1 MKSLFVAFTLLSVS
15 VFGSETYEVKSQI
28 KNVVVY
34 QQGAQI
40 KRQGNYTVQKG
51 ITELVI
57 RGVSPTIDPN
67 TLQLNATGNIVILDS
82 KHSIFYPEPSLS
94 ITSSELPPKI
104 KREITLLEDSLFNLS
119 YDLLTVQNKI
129 DVLNSQ
135 KRIIENNGTIKGV
148 GKVNDSIPLLRDA
161 LAFYI
166 KEMNSINTSLLELNR
181 AQVLLTRKQSKMNSR
196 LYELTNYN
204 SNVQQN
210 QPTANNGPIHEIK
223 ITVSAEEVATG
234 RLVVTYLVNNAGWI
248 PLYDL
253 RSSNSAGTIEL
264 TYKAQVY
271 QNSGI
276 DWEATPLSLSTNNP
290 YANKTKPNLNPWYLD
305 YTYAQ
310 ANYNNVDARKSAESS
325 DMYAGAS
332 QPGYLFNSS
341 EDDKQ
346 SVAISADQ
354 FVTTVQQLLSVEYAI
369 DLPYTIKSDNQPN
382 MVLVKNTSLKT
393 DYVYYT
399 VPKLDASV
407 YLIAL
412 ITDLSELNLLPGKAT
427 IFHDGS
433 YLGNTYIN
441 PSTMSDTMD
450 LSLGKTTNI
459 NVTRLLLK
467 NASKEKVVGDKIV
480 KTFAYSITVKN
491 LSKSTLDLIVED
503 QLPLSRNPE
512 IEIEIENISKARL
525 NEVNGFLTWKDKLKP
540 SATNNYEII
549 FHVKY
554 DKTKPINLAYN

>member
-1 MKSLFVAFTLLSVS
+1 MKSIFLAISLFSFS
-15 VFGSETYEVKSQI
+15 VFASETYEVKSTI

-51 ITELVI
+51 VTELVI
-57 RGVSPTIDPN
+57 RGVSPTINPA
-67 TLQLNATGNIVILDS
+67 TLQINATGSIIILDS
-82 KHSIFYPEPSLS
+82 KHTIFYPEPDNNIS
-94 ITSSELPPKI
+94 TNELPPKI
-104 KREITLLEDSLFNLS
+104 QREITLLEDSLFDLS
-119 YDLLTVQNKI
+119 YELAAVQNKI

-166 KEMNSINTSLLELNR
+166 KEMNAINTTLLDFNR
-181 AQVLLTRKQSKMNSR
+181 TQVKLTRKQSRMNTR
-196 LYELTNYN
+196 LNELVNYN
-204 SNVQQN
+204 SNIQQN
-210 QPTANNGPIHEIK
+210 QPVVNTGPIHEIK
-223 ITVSAEEVATG
+223 ITVSAEEAATG
-234 RLVVTYLVNNAGWI
+234 RLVLTYLVNNAGWI

-271 QNSGI
+271 QNTGI

-305 YTYAQ
+305 YYSAQ
-310 ANYNNVDARKSAESS
+310 NNYSHAESRKDVDASTR
-325 DMYAGAS
+325 YAGAS
-332 QPGYLFNSS
+332 QPGSLYDA
-341 EDDKQ
+341 EE
-346 SVAISADQ
+346 VAEKPAYTADQ
-354 FVTTVQQLLSVEYAI
+354 FVTTIEQLLSVEYAI

-407 YLIAL
+407 YLIAQ
-412 ITDLSELNLLPGKAT
+412 ITNLAELNLLPGKAT

-441 PSTMSDTMD
+441 PSNMSDTMD
-450 LSLGKTTNI
+450 LSLGKTSNI
-459 NVTRLLLK
+459 NVTRILLK

-503 QLPLSRNPE
+503 QLPISRNPE
-512 IEIEIENISKARL
+512 IEIEIENISKAQH

-540 SATNNYEII
+540 NGTNDYDIVFNI
-549 FHVKY
+549 KY
-554 DKTKPINLAYN
+554 DKTKPLNLAYN

>member
-1 MKSLFVAFTLLSVS
+1 
-15 VFGSETYEVKSQI
+15 
-28 KNVVVY
+28 
-34 QQGAQI
+34 
-40 KRQGNYTVQKG
+40 
-51 ITELVI
+51 
-57 RGVSPTIDPN
+57 
-67 TLQLNATGNIVILDS
+67 
-82 KHSIFYPEPSLS
+82 
-94 ITSSELPPKI
+94 
-104 KREITLLEDSLFNLS
+104 
-119 YDLLTVQNKI
+119 
-129 DVLNSQ
+129 
-135 KRIIENNGTIKGV
+135 
-148 GKVNDSIPLLRDA
+148 
-161 LAFYI
+161 
-166 KEMNSINTSLLELNR
+166 
-181 AQVLLTRKQSKMNSR
+181 
-196 LYELTNYN
+196 
-204 SNVQQN
+204 
-210 QPTANNGPIHEIK
+210 
-223 ITVSAEEVATG
+223 
-234 RLVVTYLVNNAGWI
+234 
-248 PLYDL
+248 
-253 RSSNSAGTIEL
+253 
-264 TYKAQVY
+264 
-271 QNSGI
+271 
-276 DWEATPLSLSTNNP
+276 
-290 YANKTKPNLNPWYLD
+290 
-305 YTYAQ
+305 
-310 ANYNNVDARKSAESS
+310 
-325 DMYAGAS
+325 MYAGAS

-341 EDDKQ
+341 EDDEQ